1 MLQESRIQEIA
12 LDSARASLAPIR
24 VEAVTVAPMLDW
36 MGQEA
41 LDVQVVVPES
51 AVPKLRGKALIDFLM
66 DLHDRLLAEGEQR
79 HAFPHYA
86 TPEDLLAMPILNAEH
101 LLDQA
106 ARLIV
111 SPQPGPP
118 RQVGIRRSIS
128 AAYYG
133 LFHALQTAA
142 LWLQQQRHSADYDP
156 IPRFRT
162 ADALTAI
169 EQARTALSHFHTAPA
184 KQRHALL
191 WLLLFRPR

>member
-1 MLQESRIQEIA
+1 MSAPAVGSACRRGISVRTRRLRRRSRPAYSGYMLQESRIQEIA

-118 RQVGIRRSIS
+118 RQVDIRRSIS

-133 LFHALQTAA
+133 LFHALLTAA
-142 LWLQQQRHSADYDP
+142 ADSVASRAQRGSA
-156 IPRFRT
+156 
-162 ADALTAI
+162 A
-169 EQARTALSHFHTAPA
+169 
-184 KQRHALL
+184 
-191 WLLLFRPR
+191 